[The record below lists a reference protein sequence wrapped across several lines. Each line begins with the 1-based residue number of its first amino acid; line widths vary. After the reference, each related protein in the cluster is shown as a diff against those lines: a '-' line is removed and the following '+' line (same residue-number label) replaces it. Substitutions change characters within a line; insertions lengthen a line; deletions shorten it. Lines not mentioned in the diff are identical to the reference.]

1 MPHTYGIDPIG
12 WIQRRNFSMTTSL
25 NETVKLNN
33 GVEMPWFGLGV
44 WQVEDGDEAKNSVNA
59 AIKAGYIGIDTAAA
73 YKNEKSVGEAI
84 RESGANRDDL
94 FITSKVW
101 NGDQGYEETLAAF
114 DATMEKLGLDVLDL
128 YLIHWPVKGKYKDT
142 WRAMEKLY
150 KDGRIRAIGVS
161 NFQPHHLDDLLA
173 DAEVVP
179 AVNQV
184 EFHPLL
190 TQAELLDYCAKKGI
204 QVEAWS
210 PLARGLLFDNEVVTS
225 LGEKYG
231 KSPAQILLRWVL
243 DKGVVVLTR
252 SVKESRIIENADLFD
267 FTLTPEDVTAL
278 EALNKN
284 ERTGPDPDNFNF

>member
-1 MPHTYGIDPIG
+1 
-12 WIQRRNFSMTTSL
+12 MTTDLIS
-25 NETVKLNN
+25 VKKLNN
-33 GVEMPWFGLGV
+33 GVNMPWFGLGV
-44 WQVEDGDEAKNSVNA
+44 WQVEDGNEAIDSVKA
-59 AIKAGYIGIDTAAA
+59 ALKSGYRAIDTAAA
-73 YKNEKSVGEAI
+73 YGNEESVGKAI
-84 RESGANRDDL
+84 KDSGVARDEL

-101 NGDQGYEETLAAF
+101 NKDQGYESTLAAF
-114 DATMEKLGLDVLDL
+114 EETMKKLDLDVLDL

-190 TQAELLDYCAKKGI
+190 TQTELLAYSEEKGI
-204 QVEAWS
+204 QLEAWS
-210 PLARGLLFDNEVVTS
+210 PLARGKLFDNEVIK
-225 LGEKYG
+225 EIADKYG
-231 KSPAQILLRWVL
+231 KEPAQVILRWVL
-243 DKGVVVLTR
+243 DKGVVVITR
-252 SVKESRIIENADLFD
+252 SVKEKRIASNAEIFD
-267 FTLTPEDVTAL
+267 FQLTTEEIDRIS
-278 EALNKN
+278 ALNKD

>member
-1 MPHTYGIDPIG
+1 
-12 WIQRRNFSMTTSL
+12 MTTSL
-25 NETVKLNN
+25 TAKVKLNN

-44 WQVEDGDEAKNSVNA
+44 WQVKDGEEAKDSVKA
-59 AIKAGYIGIDTAAA
+59 ALKAGYIGVDTAAA

-84 RESGANRDDL
+84 RESGVNRDDL

-101 NGDQGYEETLAAF
+101 NGDQGYESTLAAF
-114 DATMEKLGLDVLDL
+114 DATMQKLGLDVLDL

-150 KDGRIRAIGVS
+150 KDGRIRSIGVS
-161 NFQPHHLDDLLA
+161 NFQPHHLDDLLE

-190 TQAELLDYCAKKGI
+190 TQSELIDYCAKKGI

-210 PLARGLLFDNEVVTS
+210 PLAQGRLFDNEALTS
-225 LGEKYG
+225 LADKYG
-231 KSPAQILLRWVL
+231 KSPAQIQLRWVL

-252 SVKESRIIENADLFD
+252 SVKESRVIENADIFD
-267 FTLTPEDVTAL
+267 FTLTPEEISSL

>member
-1 MPHTYGIDPIG
+1 
-12 WIQRRNFSMTTSL
+12 MTTSL
-25 NETVKLNN
+25 TAKVKLNN

-44 WQVEDGDEAKNSVNA
+44 WQVKDGEEAKDSVKA
-59 AIKAGYIGIDTAAA
+59 ALKAGYIGIDTAAA

-84 RESGANRDDL
+84 RESGLNREDL

-101 NGDQGYEETLAAF
+101 NGDQGYDETLAAF

-150 KDGRIRAIGVS
+150 QDGRIRAIGVS

-179 AVNQV
+179 TVNQV

-190 TQAELLDYCAKKGI
+190 TQSELLNYCAQKGI

-210 PLARGLLFDNEVVTS
+210 PLAQGRLFDNEVVKG
-225 LGEKYG
+225 LADKYG

-252 SVKESRIIENADLFD
+252 SVKESRIVENADLFD
-267 FTLTPEDVTAL
+267 FALTPEDVTAL

>member
-1 MPHTYGIDPIG
+1 
-12 WIQRRNFSMTTSL
+12 MTTSL
-25 NETVKLNN
+25 TAKVKLNN

-44 WQVEDGDEAKNSVNA
+44 WQVKDGEEAKDSVKA

-73 YKNEKSVGEAI
+73 YKNETSVGEAI
-84 RESGANRDDL
+84 RESGVNREDL

-150 KDGRIRAIGVS
+150 KDGRIRSIGVS

-190 TQAELLDYCAKKGI
+190 TQNELLNYCAQKGI

-210 PLARGLLFDNEVVTS
+210 PLAQGRLFDNEVVKGLS
-225 LGEKYG
+225 EKHG

-243 DKGVVVLTR
+243 DKGVIVLTR
-252 SVKESRIIENADLFD
+252 SVKESRIVENADIFD
-267 FTLTPEDVTAL
+267 FVLTPEEISSL

>member
-1 MPHTYGIDPIG
+1 
-12 WIQRRNFSMTTSL
+12 MTTSL
-25 NETVKLNN
+25 NATVKLNN

>member
-1 MPHTYGIDPIG
+1 
-12 WIQRRNFSMTTSL
+12 MTADIKT
-25 NETVKLNN
+25 TVKLNN
-33 GVEMPWFGLGV
+33 GVEIPWFGLGV
-44 WQVEDGDEAKNSVNA
+44 WQVEEGEDATTSVNA
-59 AIKAGYIGIDTAAA
+59 AIEAGYVLIDTAAA
-73 YKNEKSVGEAI
+73 YKNEESVGKAI
-84 RESGANRDDL
+84 RESGIPRDQL
-94 FITSKVW
+94 FVTSKLW
-101 NGDQGYEETLAAF
+101 NADQGYESTLAAF
-114 DATMEKLGLDVLDL
+114 DATMDKLGLDVLDL
-128 YLIHWPVKGKYKDT
+128 YLIHWPVKGKYKDS

-190 TQAELLDYCAKKGI
+190 TQNELLDYCTQKGI

-210 PLARGLLFDNEVVTS
+210 PLARGKLFDNDVVKTIAD
-225 LGEKYG
+225 KYG
-231 KSPAQILLRWVL
+231 KSPAQVLLRWVL

-252 SVKESRIIENADLFD
+252 SVKPERIADNANIFD
-267 FTLTPEDVTAL
+267 FQLTTDEIDQL
-278 EALNKN
+278 SALNKN

>member
-1 MPHTYGIDPIG
+1 MPLHAAQVRSVDDEEEFG
-12 WIQRRNFSMTTSL
+12 MTTSL
-25 NETVKLNN
+25 TAKVKLNN

-44 WQVEDGDEAKNSVNA
+44 WQVEDGDEAKNSVKA

-101 NGDQGYEETLAAF
+101 NGDQGYDETLAAF

-150 KDGRIRAIGVS
+150 KDGRIRSIGVS

-190 TQAELLDYCAKKGI
+190 TQNELLNYCAQKGI

-210 PLARGLLFDNEVVTS
+210 PLARGLLFDNEVVKG
-225 LGEKYG
+225 LGDKYG

-252 SVKESRIIENADLFD
+252 SVKESRIVENADLFD

>member
-1 MPHTYGIDPIG
+1 
-12 WIQRRNFSMTTSL
+12 MTTSL
-25 NETVKLNN
+25 TAKVKLNN

-44 WQVEDGDEAKNSVNA
+44 WQVKDGEEAKDSVKA
-59 AIKAGYIGIDTAAA
+59 ALKAGYIGIDTAAA

-84 RESGANRDDL
+84 RESGLNREDL

-101 NGDQGYEETLAAF
+101 NGDQGYDETLAAF

-150 KDGRIRAIGVS
+150 QDGRIRAIGVS

-179 AVNQV
+179 AVNQI

-190 TQAELLDYCAKKGI
+190 TQSELLNYCAQKGI

-210 PLARGLLFDNEVVTS
+210 PLAQGRLFDNEVVKG
-225 LGEKYG
+225 LADKYG

-252 SVKESRIIENADLFD
+252 SVKESRIVENADLFD
-267 FTLTPEDVTAL
+267 FALTPEDVTAL

>member
-1 MPHTYGIDPIG
+1 MPLHAAQVRSVDDEEEFG
-12 WIQRRNFSMTTSL
+12 MTTSL
-25 NETVKLNN
+25 TAKVKLNN

-44 WQVEDGDEAKNSVNA
+44 WQVEDGDEAKNSVKA
-59 AIKAGYIGIDTAAA
+59 AIKAGYVGIDTAAA

-101 NGDQGYEETLAAF
+101 NGDQGYDETLAAF

-150 KDGRIRAIGVS
+150 KDGRIRSIGVS

-190 TQAELLDYCAKKGI
+190 TQNELLNYCAQKGI

-210 PLARGLLFDNEVVTS
+210 PLARGLLFDNEVVKG
-225 LGEKYG
+225 LGDKYG

-252 SVKESRIIENADLFD
+252 SVKESRIVENADLFD

>member
-1 MPHTYGIDPIG
+1 
-12 WIQRRNFSMTTSL
+12 MTTSL
-25 NETVKLNN
+25 TAKVKLNN

-44 WQVEDGDEAKNSVNA
+44 WQVKDGEEAKDSVKA
-59 AIKAGYIGIDTAAA
+59 AIKAGYVGIDTAAA

-84 RESGANRDDL
+84 RESGANLDDL

-101 NGDQGYEETLAAF
+101 NGDQGYDETLAAF

-128 YLIHWPVKGKYKDT
+128 YLIHWPVEGKYKDT

-179 AVNQV
+179 AVNQI

-190 TQAELLDYCAKKGI
+190 TQNDLLNYCAQKGI

-210 PLARGLLFDNEVVTS
+210 PLARGLLFDNEVVKG
-225 LGEKYG
+225 LGDKYG

-252 SVKESRIIENADLFD
+252 SVKESRIVENADLFD
-267 FTLTPEDVTAL
+267 FVLTPEDVTAL
-278 EALNKN
+278 EELNKN
-284 ERTGPDPDNFNF
+284 QRTGPDPDNFDF

>member
-1 MPHTYGIDPIG
+1 
-12 WIQRRNFSMTTSL
+12 MTTDIKT
-25 NETVKLNN
+25 TVKLNN
-33 GVEMPWFGLGV
+33 GVEIPWFGLGV
-44 WQVEDGDEAKNSVNA
+44 WQVEEGEDATQSVTA
-59 AIKAGYIGIDTAAA
+59 AIKAGYVLIDTAAA
-73 YKNEKSVGEAI
+73 YKNEESVGKAI
-84 RESGANRDDL
+84 RESGVARDQL
-94 FITSKVW
+94 FITSKLW
-101 NGDQGYEETLAAF
+101 NADQGYESTLAAF
-114 DATMEKLGLDVLDL
+114 DATMDKLGLDVLDL
-128 YLIHWPVKGKYKDT
+128 YLIHWPVKGKYKDS

-190 TQAELLDYCAKKGI
+190 TQNELLDYCAQKGI

-210 PLARGLLFDNEVVTS
+210 PLARGKLFDNDVVKTIAD
-225 LGEKYG
+225 KYG
-231 KSPAQILLRWVL
+231 KSPAQVLLRWVL

-252 SVKESRIIENADLFD
+252 SVKPERIADNANIFD
-267 FTLTPEDVTAL
+267 FQLTTDEIDQL
-278 EALNKN
+278 SALNKN

>member
-1 MPHTYGIDPIG
+1 
-12 WIQRRNFSMTTSL
+12 MTTSL
-25 NETVKLNN
+25 TAKVKLNN

-44 WQVEDGDEAKNSVNA
+44 WQVKDGDEAKDSVKA

-73 YKNEKSVGEAI
+73 YKNEQSVGEAI
-84 RESGANRDDL
+84 RESGVNRDDL

-190 TQAELLDYCAKKGI
+190 TQSELLNYCAQKGI

-210 PLARGLLFDNEVVTS
+210 PLAQGRLFDNEAVKS
-225 LGEKYG
+225 LSDKYG

-243 DKGVVVLTR
+243 DKGVIVLTR
-252 SVKESRIIENADLFD
+252 SVKESRIVENADIFD
-267 FTLTPEDVTAL
+267 FTLTPEDISSL

>member
-1 MPHTYGIDPIG
+1 MPLHAAQVRSVDDEEEFG
-12 WIQRRNFSMTTSL
+12 MTTSL
-25 NETVKLNN
+25 TAKVKLNN

-44 WQVEDGDEAKNSVNA
+44 WQVEDGDEAKNSVKA
-59 AIKAGYIGIDTAAA
+59 AIKAGYVGIDTAAA

-101 NGDQGYEETLAAF
+101 NGDQGYDETLAAF

-150 KDGRIRAIGVS
+150 KDGRIRSIGVS

-190 TQAELLDYCAKKGI
+190 IQNELLNYCAQKGI

-210 PLARGLLFDNEVVTS
+210 PLARGLLFDNEVVKG
-225 LGEKYG
+225 LGDKYG

-252 SVKESRIIENADLFD
+252 SVKESRIVENADLFD